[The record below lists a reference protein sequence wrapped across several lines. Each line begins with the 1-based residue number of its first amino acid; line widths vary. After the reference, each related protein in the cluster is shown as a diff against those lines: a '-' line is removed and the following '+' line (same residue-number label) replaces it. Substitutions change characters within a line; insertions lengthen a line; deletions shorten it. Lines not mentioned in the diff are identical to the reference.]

1 MIDLA
6 PGCKRVRDRK
16 CVCTR
21 ANAAARERERE
32 RERINVA
39 SKDITSMVDDQP

>member
-6 PGCKRVRDRK
+6 PGCERVSKRK

-21 ANAAARERERE
+21 ANAAARERERK
-32 RERINVA
+32 RINVV